1 MQRLQENNLM
11 FRCLKELLHHLSQCV
26 EGVPSGSEQPSCA
39 RRGERLDSVIPRGGG
54 SCRTPSVCLVS
65 PAPRGAGA
73 RASPGL
79 QEGDIVRRNILPQVQ
94 EAILVHQS
102 SSCVPEPSPAPPQF
116 SPPAPGL
123 HPQRDAWVCNV
134 PAVVSA
140 TPLVLSRPLLR
151 RPVALQEDGLQRVFS
166 RLLLVRTHVRARV
179 SVTRVSVPV
188 AAGTGQSRTPPGGQP
203 GQHASCAP
211 ELGVDGGPSQHR
223 GAFHTQPQQHSGVRA
238 ARQPL
243 FPGAADPRI
252 QGSPLTDAL
261 LSLQGTACLPHIFA
275 PTCAPAHR
283 QCLSGLQPS
292 PHHRPR

>member
-102 SSCVPEPSPAPPQF
+102 SSCVPEPSP
-116 SPPAPGL
+116 SPP
-123 HPQRDAWVCNV
+123 
-134 PAVVSA
+134 S
-140 TPLVLSRPLLR
+140 
-151 RPVALQEDGLQRVFS
+151 S
-166 RLLLVRTHVRARV
+166 RLRHLGSTLRGMPGSAMYPPWSARHRLSSAGRFSDVLWPCRKTAFSVCFHVC
-179 SVTRVSVPV
+179 S
-188 AAGTGQSRTPPGGQP
+188 
-203 GQHASCAP
+203 
-211 ELGVDGGPSQHR
+211 
-223 GAFHTQPQQHSGVRA
+223 
-238 ARQPL
+238 
-243 FPGAADPRI
+243 
-252 QGSPLTDAL
+252 
-261 LSLQGTACLPHIFA
+261 
-275 PTCAPAHR
+275 
-283 QCLSGLQPS
+283 
-292 PHHRPR
+292 